1 MQQRLFALQAL
12 IDQLF
17 SSLCRQFF
25 DDGWVAAWPLD
36 DL

>member
-1 MQQRLFALQAL
+1 MRQRLFDLQPF

-17 SSLCRQFF
+17 SRLCQQFF